1 MSFIKAFFNRFQKYI
16 QNTGWLLLDK
26 GLTFLIGFTM
36 SIVLARY
43 LGPENLG
50 VLSYAMSLAGL
61 FAVAGHM
68 GLSGLVVRE
77 LVKDKEGR
85 SEILGTTLIL
95 KFSGM
100 LLGYLLLIGYGAI
113 YEGTNSVEFWMLVIV
128 GASLLF
134 RCFGS
139 VDSWF
144 QSQVQGK
151 YSAMVRTGAL
161 VASSLYR
168 LSLVLGGAS
177 VLLFGY
183 GVVLESIVAALLFC
197 VFYRWTTG
205 ESPIRWRFSSGRA
218 RALLGQGSLVFL
230 GSIFAVLYL
239 KIDQVML
246 RWMIGVEEVG
256 VYAVAV
262 RLSEVWYIL
271 PAVLVSSF
279 YPRLIKLYAEDLT
292 RFQQRLQQV
301 FDLLSSLAIVIA
313 VLITIVAQP
322 LIDLLFGMDY
332 SESAPILSLH
342 IWAAV
347 FIFMRAALSKWILI
361 TDMLVF
367 SMVTQ
372 GLGALVNILLN
383 YYLIPMYGGEG
394 AAWATLLSYAMASY
408 GALLV
413 SSKTRPVFWMMSKA
427 LLAPLRYP
435 IILLNKNTSS

>member
-1 MSFIKAFFNRFQKYI
+1 MRVLNRFQKYI

-26 GLTFLIGFTM
+26 GLNFLIGFAV

-50 VLSYAMSLAGL
+50 LLSYAMSLAGL

-77 LVKDKEGR
+77 LVKDKGSR
-85 SEILGTTLIL
+85 AEILGTTIIL

-100 LLGYLLLIGYGAI
+100 LFGYSLLIGYGAF
-113 YEGTNSVEFWMLVIV
+113 YEGTDSDEFCMLVVV
-128 GASLLF
+128 GVSLLF
-134 RCFGS
+134 SCFGS

-144 QSQVQGK
+144 QAEVQGK
-151 YSAMVRTGAL
+151 YSSLVRIGAL
-161 VASSLYR
+161 VASNLFR
-168 LSLVLGGAS
+168 CSLVLCGAS

-183 GVVLESIVAALLFC
+183 GVVVESVVAALLFC
-197 VFYRWTTG
+197 ILYKWTTG
-205 ESPIRWRFSSGRA
+205 QSLFSWRFSWARA
-218 RALLGQGSLVFL
+218 RSLLGQGSLVFI

-246 RWMIGVEEVG
+246 RWLVGIEEVG
-256 VYAVAV
+256 IYSVAV
-262 RLSEVWYIL
+262 RLSEVWYVL
-271 PAVLVSSF
+271 PAVLVSSL
-279 YPRLIKLYAEDLT
+279 YPRLIKLYAGDVMHF
-292 RFQQRLQQV
+292 RQRLQQV

-313 VLITIVAQP
+313 VLVAVVAQP
-322 LIDLLFGMDY
+322 LIDFLFGINY

-372 GLGALVNILLN
+372 GLGALVNVLLN
-383 YYLIPMYGGEG
+383 YYLIPQYGGEG

-427 LLAPLRYP
+427 LIAPLRYP
-435 IILLNKNTSS
+435 IILLNKNISS

>member
-1 MSFIKAFFNRFQKYI
+1 MESIMRVLNRFQKYI

-26 GLTFLIGFTM
+26 GLNFLIGFAV

-50 VLSYAMSLAGL
+50 LLSYAMSLAGL

-77 LVKDKEGR
+77 LVKDKGSR
-85 SEILGTTLIL
+85 AEILGTTIIL

-100 LLGYLLLIGYGAI
+100 LFGYSLLIGYGAF
-113 YEGTNSVEFWMLVIV
+113 YEGTDSDEFCMLVVV
-128 GASLLF
+128 GVSLLF

-144 QSQVQGK
+144 QAEVQGK
-151 YSAMVRTGAL
+151 YSSLVRIGAL
-161 VASSLYR
+161 VASNLFR
-168 LSLVLGGAS
+168 CSLVLCGAS

-183 GVVLESIVAALLFC
+183 GVVVESVVAALLFC
-197 VFYRWTTG
+197 ILYKWTTG
-205 ESPIRWRFSSGRA
+205 ESLFSWRFSWARA
-218 RALLGQGSLVFL
+218 RSLLGQGSLVFI

-246 RWMIGVEEVG
+246 RWLVGIEEVG
-256 VYAVAV
+256 IYSVAV
-262 RLSEVWYIL
+262 RLSEVWYVL
-271 PAVLVSSF
+271 PAVLVSSL
-279 YPRLIKLYAEDLT
+279 YPRLIKLYAGDVT
-292 RFQQRLQQV
+292 HFHQRLQQV

-313 VLITIVAQP
+313 VLVAVVAQP
-322 LIDLLFGMDY
+322 LIDFLFGINY

-372 GLGALVNILLN
+372 GLGALVNVLLN
-383 YYLIPMYGGEG
+383 YYLIPQYGGEG

-427 LLAPLRYP
+427 LIAPLRYP
-435 IILLNKNTSS
+435 IILLNKNISS